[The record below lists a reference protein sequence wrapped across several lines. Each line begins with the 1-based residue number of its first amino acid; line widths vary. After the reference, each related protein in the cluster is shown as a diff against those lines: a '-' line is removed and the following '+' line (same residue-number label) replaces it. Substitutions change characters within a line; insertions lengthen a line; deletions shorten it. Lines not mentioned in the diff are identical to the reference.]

1 VPAAPI
7 VDFRDLAADEQA
19 WANDY
24 LLRAPC
30 AEAGGEVEL
39 RGLPVTLSRTPGRV
53 QPLGLEL
60 GQDTELMLF
69 DTFGVSWDEIAEL
82 KAAGAIP

>member
-1 VPAAPI
+1 
-7 VDFRDLAADEQA
+7 
-19 WANDY
+19 
-24 LLRAPC
+24 
-30 AEAGGEVEL
+30 
-39 RGLPVTLSRTPGRV
+39 
-53 QPLGLEL
+53 LGLEL